1 MQHAPYPQLL
11 IDSNFPIYQAI
22 ELYYSHGTTLAGL
35 VATGHKIDYDDWH
48 RKVHT
53 ESLDYESIQADSIL
67 RDLLLSLTYKRVV
80 FTNADRKHAH
90 ICLSRL
96 GLDHGI
102 FESTYDFETLNPPSQ
117 PLVTCK
123 PSVKS
128 FEAVLKLMG
137 IKASQAIFFDD
148 SARNIKGAKAAG
160 LKTCHVG
167 PALPCPALPC
177 HVGPALDSDLCEGAD
192 WALPDL
198 HHLPKVIPGLFEEE
212 GGGKEEEDLPVERGV
227 ELTVAAS

>member
-1 MQHAPYPQLL
+1 MHL
-11 IDSNFPIYQAI
+11 IHIHNSDWFKLAHKQAI

-35 VATGHKIDYDDWH
+35 VASGHSIDYDDWH

-67 RDLLLSLTYKRVV
+67 RDLLLSLPYKRVV

-96 GLDHGI
+96 GFDHGV
-102 FESTYDFETLNPPSQ
+102 FESAYDFETLNPPSQ

-128 FEAVLKLMG
+128 FEAVLKLIG
-137 IKASQAIFFDD
+137 IKASEAIFFDD

-167 PALPCPALPC
+167 PAL
-177 HVGPALDSDLCEGAD
+177 DSELSEGAD

-198 HHLPKVIPGLFEEE
+198 HHLPRVIPGLFEEGE
-212 GGGKEEEDLPVERGV
+212 GKEEEDLPVERGV
-227 ELTVAAS
+227 EVTVAAS